1 MRYSKINYVVV
12 GVFVIA
18 MLLAAVGSI
27 AVLTGRT
34 GAVDQYYT
42 VYDNVTG
49 VKFGTQVI
57 YEGYP
62 IGQVETVTPNEN
74 KGRMEFRV
82 DFSIKEGW
90 RIPEDSQIEIAAP
103 SLLSS
108 VALQVHAGVS
118 NGSLK
123 PGDRVNSRDASSV
136 FGAVSTLAEQ
146 VAKVIETD
154 AKPLFKEVAGTF
166 QEIRQFIGQDG
177 KILTGDVQ
185 KLIGDSK
192 SLIESIQTRIPGI
205 ADNIEVFTTNLT
217 KASQE
222 VGKMA
227 SPKNR
232 KMVEGILAQLD
243 DATRKFDDVLKTMD
257 KVLEDV
263 DRLAVDPKADVETIL
278 GESRYV
284 VESVSR
290 HIDSINQN
298 MESAARNMNEF
309 SRQIRANPGLLLGS
323 SPQPENTR

>member
-1 MRYSKINYVVV
+1 MRYSKINYLVV

-18 MLLAAVGSI
+18 MIIAAIAAI

-34 GAVDQYYT
+34 GAVDRYFT

-62 IGQVETVTPNEN
+62 IGQVETVTPNEV

-82 DFSIKEGW
+82 DFSIQEGW
-90 RIPEDSQIEIAAP
+90 RIPDDSQIEIAAP

-118 NGSLK
+118 VDSLT
-123 PGDRVNSRDASSV
+123 PGDRVNSRDTANV
-136 FGAVSTLAEQ
+136 FGAVSSLAEQ
-146 VAKVIETD
+146 VARIIETD
-154 AKPLFKEVAGTF
+154 AKPLFREVTGTF
-166 QEIRQFIGQDG
+166 KELKQFIGQDG
-177 KILTGDVQ
+177 RVLTSNVQ
-185 KLIGDSK
+185 ELISESK
-192 SLIESIQTRIPGI
+192 DLVENIQGRIPRI
-205 ADNIEVFTTNLT
+205 ADNIEIFTANLT

-227 SPKNR
+227 SPENR
-232 KMVEGILAQLD
+232 KQVEDILLQMNE
-243 DATRKFDDVLKTMD
+243 ATIKFDDVLTSMD
-257 KVLEDV
+257 QVLEDV
-263 DRLAVDPKADVETIL
+263 SRLAVDPKADVETIL

-284 VESVSR
+284 VESLSR

-323 SPQPENTR
+323 SPQPNAAQ

>member
-1 MRYSKINYVVV
+1 MRYSKINYLVV
-12 GVFVIA
+12 GLFVIA
-18 MLLAAVGSI
+18 MIVAAVGSI

-34 GAVDQYYT
+34 GAVDPYYT

-57 YEGYP
+57 YEGFP
-62 IGQVETVTPNEN
+62 IGQVETVTPEQKN
-74 KGRMEFRV
+74 GRMEFRV
-82 DFSIKEGW
+82 DFSIQRGW

-118 NGSLK
+118 RTALE
-123 PGDRVNSRDASSV
+123 PGERVNSRDASSV
-136 FGAVSTLAEQ
+136 FGAVSSLADQ
-146 VAKVIETD
+146 VALIIESD
-154 AKPLFKEVAGTF
+154 AKPLIREVTGTF
-166 QEIRQFIGQDG
+166 QEIKRFIGQDG
-177 KILTGDVQ
+177 RVLAGDVQ

-192 SLIESIQTRIPGI
+192 SLIADIQRRIPRI
-205 ADNIEVFTTNLT
+205 TSNIETFTEELSS
-217 KASQE
+217 ASRE
-222 VGKMA
+222 VSKIA
-227 SPKNR
+227 SPQNR
-232 KMVEGILAQLD
+232 KLVEEILAQME
-243 DATRKFDDVLKTMD
+243 ASTHKFDDVLKSMD

-263 DRLAVDPKADVETIL
+263 DRLAVDPKADIETIL

-284 VESVSR
+284 VESLSR

-323 SPQPENTR
+323 SPQPDNSR

>member
-1 MRYSKINYVVV
+1 MRYSKINYLVV
-12 GVFVIA
+12 GLFVIA
-18 MLLAAVGSI
+18 MIVAAVSSI
-27 AVLTGRT
+27 AILTGRT
-34 GAVDQYYT
+34 GAVDAYYT

-62 IGQVETVTPNEN
+62 IGQVETVTPEEN

-82 DFSIKEGW
+82 DFSIQEGW

-118 NGSLK
+118 KDALK
-123 PGDRVNSRDASSV
+123 PGERVNSRDTSSV
-136 FGAVSTLAEQ
+136 FGAVSSLAEQ
-146 VAKVIETD
+146 VAKVIESD
-154 AKPLFKEVAGTF
+154 AKPLFREVTSTF
-166 QEIRQFIGQDG
+166 QEIRGFIGQDG
-177 KILTGDVQ
+177 KVLAGDVQ
-185 KLIGDSK
+185 TLIGDSK
-192 SLIESIQTRIPGI
+192 ALLQDIQTRIPRI
-205 ADNIEVFTTNLT
+205 ANNIETITVNLT
-217 KASQE
+217 NASHE

-227 SPKNR
+227 SPQNR
-232 KMVEGILAQLD
+232 KLVETILAQMD
-243 DATRKFDDVLKTMD
+243 GATHQFGDVLTSMD
-257 KVLEDV
+257 KVLEDI

-284 VESVSR
+284 VESLSR

-323 SPQPENTR
+323 SPQPEKAR

>member
-12 GVFVIA
+12 GAFVLA
-18 MLLAAVGSI
+18 MLVAAI
-27 AVLTGRT
+27 ASVAILTGRT
-34 GAVDQYYT
+34 GAVDRYFT
-42 VYDNVTG
+42 IYDNVTG

-62 IGQVETVTPNEN
+62 IGQVENVLPEERN
-74 KGRMEFRV
+74 GRMEFRV
-82 DFSIKEGW
+82 DFSITQGW

-118 NGSLK
+118 TDSLT

-136 FGAVSTLAEQ
+136 FGAVSSLADQ
-146 VAKVIETD
+146 VAQVIETD
-154 AKPLFKEVAGTF
+154 AKPLFAEVTATFKELN
-166 QEIRQFIGQDG
+166 RFIDEDG
-177 KILTGDVQ
+177 NILARDMQALVRDLQG
-185 KLIGDSK
+185 
-192 SLIESIQTRIPGI
+192 RIPGI
-205 ADNIEVFTTNLT
+205 ADNIEDFTVNMS

-222 VGKMA
+222 VGRIA

-232 KMVEGILAQLD
+232 ELIEGILQQMD
-243 DATRKFDDVLKTMD
+243 GATKKFDDVLITMD

-263 DRLAVDPKADVETIL
+263 DRLAVDPKADVEIIL
-278 GESRYV
+278 GETRYV

-323 SPQPENTR
+323 APPSNANAQ

>member
-12 GVFVIA
+12 GAFVLA
-18 MLLAAVGSI
+18 MLVAVVVSV

-34 GAVDQYYT
+34 GAVDRYFT

-62 IGQVETVTPNEN
+62 IGQVESVTPEERN
-74 KGRMEFRV
+74 GRMEFRV
-82 DFSIKEGW
+82 DFSITEGW

-118 NGSLK
+118 ADALT
-123 PGDRVNSRDASSV
+123 PGERVNSRDASSV
-136 FGAVSTLAEQ
+136 FGAVSSLAEQ
-146 VAKVIETD
+146 VARVIESD
-154 AKPLFKEVAGTF
+154 AKPLFTEVTATF
-166 QEIRQFIGQDG
+166 RELKRFIGEDG
-177 KILTGDVQ
+177 NVLANDMQLLVRDLQG
-185 KLIGDSK
+185 
-192 SLIESIQTRIPGI
+192 RIPGI
-205 ADNIEVFTTNLT
+205 ADNIQDFTVNMS

-222 VGKMA
+222 VGRIA
-227 SPKNR
+227 SPENR
-232 KMVEGILAQLD
+232 KLVEGILSQMD
-243 DATRKFDDVLKTMD
+243 QATKKFDNVLISMD
-257 KVLEDV
+257 RVLEDV
-263 DRLAVDPKADVETIL
+263 NRLAIDPKEDLETIL
-278 GESRYV
+278 SESRYV
-284 VESVSR
+284 VESVTR

-323 SPQPENTR
+323 TPQPDAR

>member
-1 MRYSKINYVVV
+1 MRYSKINYLVV

-18 MLLAAVGSI
+18 MIVAAVAAI
-27 AVLTGRT
+27 AILTGRT
-34 GAVDQYYT
+34 GAVDRYYT

-82 DFSIKEGW
+82 DFSIQQGW
-90 RIPEDSQIEIAAP
+90 RIPDDSQVEIAAP
-103 SLLSS
+103 SLLSA

-118 NGSLK
+118 VDALK
-123 PGDRVNSRDASSV
+123 PGERVNSRDTADV
-136 FGAVSTLAEQ
+136 FGAVSSLAEQ
-146 VAKVIETD
+146 VAKVIESD
-154 AKPLFKEVAGTF
+154 AKPLFKEVTGTF
-166 QEIRQFIGQDG
+166 KELKQFIAQDG
-177 KILTGDVQ
+177 RVLSGDVQ
-185 KLIGDSK
+185 KLISDSK
-192 SLIESIQTRIPGI
+192 DLVEDIQRRIPGI
-205 ADNIEVFTTNLT
+205 ADNIEVFTANLT
-217 KASQE
+217 RASQE

-227 SPKNR
+227 SPANR
-232 KMVEGILAQLD
+232 KQVEDILAQMNE
-243 DATRKFDDVLKTMD
+243 ATIKFDDVLKSMD
-257 KVLEDV
+257 QVLEDV
-263 DRLAVDPKADVETIL
+263 SRLAVDPKADVEIIL

-284 VESVSR
+284 VESLSR

-323 SPQPENTR
+323 SPQPNTAQ

>member
-1 MRYSKINYVVV
+1 MRYSSINYVVV
-12 GVFVIA
+12 GAFVIA
-18 MLLAAVGSI
+18 MIVAVVGAV
-27 AVLTGRT
+27 AVLTGRI
-34 GAVDQYYT
+34 GAVDRYYS

-62 IGQVETVTPNEN
+62 IGQVEAVTPEQK

-108 VALQVHAGVS
+108 VALQVHAGDS
-118 NGSLK
+118 KDALEPNA
-123 PGDRVNSRDASSV
+123 RVNSRNASNV
-136 FGAVSTLAEQ
+136 FGAVSSLADQ
-146 VAKVIETD
+146 VARVIETD
-154 AKPLFKEVAGTF
+154 AKPLITEVTQTFKELKRFISEDGNVLAGNAK
-166 QEIRQFIGQDG
+166 D
-177 KILTGDVQ
+177 L
-185 KLIGDSK
+185 LGDS
-192 SLIESIQTRIPGI
+192 SILIRDLQQRIPGI
-205 ADNIEVFTTNLT
+205 TNNIETFATNMT
-217 KASQE
+217 KASIE
-222 VGKMA
+222 V
-227 SPKNR
+227 R
-232 KMVEGILAQLD
+232 KMVSPQNRDLVNDILAQMN
-243 DATRKFDDVLKTMD
+243 DATNKFDDVLITMD
-257 KVLEDV
+257 KVLEDI
-263 DRLAVDPKADVETIL
+263 DRLAVDPKADIETIL

-323 SPQPENTR
+323 SPQPDNTR

>member
-1 MRYSKINYVVV
+1 MRYSNINYVVV

-18 MLLAAVGSI
+18 MLAAAVGSI
-27 AVLTGRT
+27 AILTGRT
-34 GAVDQYYT
+34 GAVDRYYT

-62 IGQVETVTPNEN
+62 IGQVEAVTPEEN
-74 KGRMEFRV
+74 RGRMEFRV

-90 RIPEDSQIEIAAP
+90 RIPEDSQVEIAAP

-118 NGSLK
+118 SDALK
-123 PGDRVNSRDASSV
+123 PGDRVNSRDAANV
-136 FGAVSTLAEQ
+136 FGAVSSLAEQ
-146 VAKVIETD
+146 VARVIESD

-166 QEIRQFIGQDG
+166 KEIKQFIGQDG
-177 KILTGDVQ
+177 KVLASDVQ
-185 KLIGDSK
+185 VLIGNSK
-192 SLIESIQTRIPGI
+192 SMIEDIHSRIPGI
-205 ADNIEVFTTNLT
+205 ANNIETFTANLT

-232 KMVEGILAQLD
+232 ELVEGILAQMD
-243 DATRKFDDVLKTMD
+243 EATLKFDDVLTSMD
-257 KVLEDV
+257 KVLEDI
-263 DRLAVDPKADVETIL
+263 DRLAVDPKADVEVIL

-284 VESVSR
+284 VESLSR

-309 SRQIRANPGLLLGS
+309 SRQIRANPGLLLGG
-323 SPQPENTR
+323 SPQPETTR